1 MDCREARELL
11 EEYRRRELPAE
22 AAGLVEAHLRG
33 CRDCPRI
40 LEGVES
46 LAGMIRALPRTPA
59 PASLV
64 RTVRSLARPRRGMRT
79 WLARPWVA
87 ATVSAVLVALAL
99 SPFLRLERTRTD
111 VLETLLQSGV
121 AEHRRIVVL
130 AEGTRDVD
138 DPSPLFREVE
148 RLTGITLPAIFA
160 GVGELHLRDARA
172 TVLAGRKSAAAAL
185 RYPKSPI
192 TTYFVLYGA
201 DLPMPPAERRVQI
214 EQFRPYMREMNGYNV
229 VYWKQKDL
237 AYVMVSGLDKE
248 GCQKLF
254 LKMRKAL

>member
-59 PASLV
+59 PPSLV
-64 RTVRSLARPRRGMRT
+64 RTVRGLAQPPRGVRT
-79 WLARPWVA
+79 WLARPWVV

-99 SPFLRLERTRTD
+99 APWLRFERERSDLLEA
-111 VLETLLQSGV
+111 LLQSGV
-121 AEHRRIVVL
+121 AEHRRIVIL

-138 DPSPLFREVE
+138 DASPLFREVE
-148 RLTGITLPAIFA
+148 RLTGIPLPAIFA

-185 RYPKSPI
+185 RYPTSPI
-192 TTYFVLYGA
+192 TTYFVLQGA
-201 DLPMPPAERRVQI
+201 DLQMPSDRRVQI
-214 EQFRPYMREMNGYNV
+214 DQYRPYMREINGYNV
-229 VYWKQKDL
+229 IFWKQKDL
-237 AYVMVSGLDKE
+237 AYLMVSGLDKE

>member
-22 AAGLVEAHLRG
+22 AAGLVEAHLRA
-33 CRDCPRI
+33 CRDCPRM
-40 LEGVES
+40 LEAVES
-46 LAGMIRALPRTPA
+46 LAGMIRTLPRTPA

-64 RTVRSLARPRRGMRT
+64 RSVRGLARPRRGVRT

-87 ATVSAVLVALAL
+87 ATVSAVLVVLAL
-99 SPFLRLERTRTD
+99 SPWLRFERERPD
-111 VLETLLQSGV
+111 LIEALLQSGV

-138 DPSPLFREVE
+138 DASPLFREVE
-148 RLTGITLPAIFA
+148 RLTGIVLPPIFA

-192 TTYFVLYGA
+192 TTYFVLHGA
-201 DLPMPPAERRVQI
+201 DIQIPNDRRVSI
-214 EQFRPYMREMNGYNV
+214 ADYKPYVRQMNGYNIIL
-229 VYWKQKDL
+229 WKQQDL
-237 AYVMVSGLDKE
+237 AYLMVSGLDKE